1 MNMRV
6 HQNNKR
12 LWTIFLFIFFS
23 LFTVT
28 ALPTDRA
35 NELVYFNVSNLKVH
49 KLTCVWGQRCTK
61 NCITIPRAK
70 AYSRGGI
77 PCKVCGG

>member
-1 MNMRV
+1 MNASK
-6 HQNNKR
+6 NSKR
-12 LWTIFLFIFFS
+12 FFTVLLIIICA

-61 NCITIPRAK
+61 NCIKIPRAK
-70 AYSRGGI
+70 AYSRGGV